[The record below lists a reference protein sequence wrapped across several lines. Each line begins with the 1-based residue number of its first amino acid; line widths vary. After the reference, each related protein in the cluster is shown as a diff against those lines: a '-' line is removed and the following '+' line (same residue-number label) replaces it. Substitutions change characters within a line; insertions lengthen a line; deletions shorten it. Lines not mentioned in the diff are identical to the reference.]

1 LLADI
6 ETPLSAYRKIRG
18 QGESFLFESVEGG
31 EHLGRYSFVGCN
43 PRAIIKQDGG
53 RKIEVIQD
61 GKVVEKFGI
70 PAPSKEPDCE
80 NCVKDGLEV
89 VERVMKKYRP
99 VTLPG
104 CRVSRAARWASSATN
119 SFTTSNLSSRV
130 PRIDELGTPTMYFIV
145 ADQLLVFDRVAQTI
159 TVLVN
164 AAIDEAASP
173 ADAYETAVEEIERL
187 LSLLEQPS
195 EHNPVS
201 IPGEVPALPFTSNQ
215 AKDKFL
221 ANVQASKKFITAGD
235 IIQIVGSQRFSVET
249 KASPVDV
256 YRAAR
261 SVNPSPY
268 MFLLELDGFSLVGAS
283 PEIHVR
289 CEDNKVEIRPIAG
302 TRRRGKTADED
313 VALEKELLA
322 DPKERAEHVMLVDL
336 ARNDIGRVC
345 DFGSVQVK
353 DLMIIERYSHVM
365 HIVSSVEGKLSAGKT
380 NYDLMRATF
389 PAGTVS
395 GAPKIRAMQIIRRPR
410 RHDARAVWRL
420 RGLLQLQRQSGHVHH
435 HPHGAAQGRQSLRA
449 SRRRLGER
457 LRAGSG
463 ISGNGKQVEGN
474 VESRGPGGNLTRLI
488 KRIDGF
494 VLNDSEAHQLTK
506 EDNVFA
512 AMKKL
517 HKMGPKY
524 VIIKKGSHGSIL
536 SGPKGHFICPAYPL
550 QKVVDPTGAGDSFVG
565 GMMGYLSTARGGI
578 DANIR
583 RAMIYGSVTASYCCE
598 GFGLTRTTKVKR
610 ADIDKRVKHLESL
623 TKF

>member
-1 LLADI
+1 MHTPTLDEFLKLATQGNLIPVTCRILADI

-43 PRAIIKQDGG
+43 PRAVIKQTGN
-53 RKIEVIQD
+53 KIEVIQD

-70 PAPSKEPDCE
+70 PAPGKEPCE

-104 CRVSRAARWASSATN
+104 LPR
-119 SFTTSNLSSRV
+119 FTGGAVGFIGYEFIHDVEPVV
-130 PRIDELGTPTMYFIV
+130 PRPTHDELGTPTMYFIV

-173 ADAYETAVEEIERL
+173 TDAYEGAVEEIERL

-195 EHNPVS
+195 EHHPVS
-201 IPGEVPALPFTSNQ
+201 LPGEVPSLPFASNQ
-215 AKDKFL
+215 PKEKFI
-221 ANVQASKKFITAGD
+221 ANVDASKKFITAGD
-235 IIQIVGSQRFSVET
+235 IIQVVGSQRFSVET
-249 KASPVDV
+249 KASPLDV

-289 CEDNKVEIRPIAG
+289 CEDRKVEIRPIAG
-302 TRRRGKTADED
+302 TRRRGKTTDED

-365 HIVSSVEGKLSAGKT
+365 HIVSSVEGRLSADKT

-395 GAPKIRAMQIIRRPR
+395 GAPKIRAMQLIA
-410 RHDARAVWRL
+410 DL
-420 RGLLQLQRQSGHVHH
+420 
-435 HPHGAAQGRQSLRA
+435 
-449 SRRRLGER
+449 
-457 LRAGSG
+457 
-463 ISGNGKQVEGN
+463 EGTT
-474 VESRGPGGNLTRLI
+474 RGPYGGCVGYFSFNGNLDTCITIRTALL
-488 KRIDGF
+488 KDGKAY
-494 VLNDSEAHQLTK
+494 VQAGGGWVNDSEPESEFQETVNKSKAMLKAVALAETFTK
-506 EDNVFA
+506 PN
-512 AMKKL
+512 
-517 HKMGPKY
+517 
-524 VIIKKGSHGSIL
+524 S
-536 SGPKGHFICPAYPL
+536 
-550 QKVVDPTGAGDSFVG
+550 
-565 GMMGYLSTARGGI
+565 
-578 DANIR
+578 
-583 RAMIYGSVTASYCCE
+583 
-598 GFGLTRTTKVKR
+598 
-610 ADIDKRVKHLESL
+610 
-623 TKF
+623 